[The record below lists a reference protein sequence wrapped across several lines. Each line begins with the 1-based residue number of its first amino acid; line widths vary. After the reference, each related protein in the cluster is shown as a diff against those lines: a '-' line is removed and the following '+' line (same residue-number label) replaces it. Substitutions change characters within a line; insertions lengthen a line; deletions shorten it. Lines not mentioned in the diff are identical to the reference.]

1 MNRND
6 EERRRIGQDIASLRK
21 ELKMTQ
27 EQLSQQTGILRNH
40 LSRIEKGHYSVGFD
54 TLSAI
59 AVGPCPANTITWS
72 LVAALSESCCAW

>member
-59 AVGPCPANTITWS
+59 AR
-72 LVAALSESCCAW
+72 ALGKRIGFISKEE